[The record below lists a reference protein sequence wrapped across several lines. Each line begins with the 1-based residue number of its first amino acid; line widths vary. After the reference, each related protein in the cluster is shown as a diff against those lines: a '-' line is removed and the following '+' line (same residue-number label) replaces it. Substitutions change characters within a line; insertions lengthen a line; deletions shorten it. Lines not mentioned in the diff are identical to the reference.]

1 MKDYPFMYGEL
12 KVLARHLALTAK
24 RSVEYNPKFL
34 DGTGIYEDELNRQ
47 ANSIIDLLEKH
58 ETSNR

>member
-1 MKDYPFMYGEL
+1 MYGEL

-34 DGTGIYEDELNRQ
+34 DGTGIYEDALNRQ